1 LPRPDWREPE
11 RIDAF
16 CEKRRAIASLRAM
29 PMTSVP
35 EAAGIAQSIRQPASA
50 GGEAFRTAFQR
61 VAVFLGRPG
70 SDVVLFSGVP
80 FDEVSPSFEDVQRLS
95 DRIGLDVR
103 SFGWRDL
110 AAGNFDL
117 PAVVL
122 LNDGSAV
129 TLLELHG
136 GGLSYIE
143 AMRSQLQGR
152 LPARDDIRMVLA
164 FSAVSADTMKSAV
177 EGMDGAIVRQHW
189 LVSALVPFWRSYAQV
204 AVAALFINLLALTS
218 PLFTMNVYDRIL
230 PNDAKATLWVL
241 ALGVSG
247 AVVFDLVLKT
257 ARAALIDYAGRRAD
271 LKLSYLLFEKVLN
284 ASMSSRPMQTGE
296 YASRITQYE
305 FVREFFTSNTISV
318 LIDTVFVFVFLIVIY
333 LVAGWI
339 VIVPTCAFLLALTIG
354 LIAQHRIGRRV
365 AAATNES
372 SMKQSLLVET
382 ISTIETVKSLKAERH
397 LLRKWHELSKKAALT
412 SEEIKQ
418 LSASAANWTQFVS
431 QLVSVVI
438 ILAGAY
444 AFSQGKM
451 SSGAIIAAVMLSGRA
466 VAPMGQIAMTLA
478 RLRQALLSLRILN
491 SIMSMPEDLPSATG
505 FVNRDIDRGGFAFHQ
520 VDFVYPGSDQKV
532 LSGLSFSVQPGER
545 VGVIGRIGSGKTT
558 IGRLLGALY
567 PPTAGSL
574 MIDGIDIRQY
584 HPAVVRTAVA
594 VASQAADLFSGS
606 VKENLLM
613 GNPEAS
619 DAEIIEVAR
628 RTGVDEF
635 VSRHPRGYDMPVGER
650 GGNLSGGQRQAV
662 AIARLLLARPK
673 IIFLDE
679 PSGAMDLASE
689 RRLIN
694 NLATAFGPETTIV
707 ISTHRYSMLELVDRL
722 IVLDAGRVIADGPKA
737 AVIEELQKKAG
748 RPA

>member
-1 LPRPDWREPE
+1 MSSVSELPVTGFAADKAAPVDGYS
-11 RIDAF
+11 F
-16 CEKRRAIASLRAM
+16 RA
-29 PMTSVP
+29 
-35 EAAGIAQSIRQPASA
+35 
-50 GGEAFRTAFQR
+50 AFRRTAI
-61 VAVFLGRPG
+61 FLGRPG

-80 FDEVSPSFEDVQRLS
+80 FDEAFPSVEDVQRLS
-95 DRIGLDVR
+95 DRIGLEVR
-103 SFGWRDL
+103 TFGWRDL
-110 AAGNFDL
+110 AADNFDL
-117 PAVVL
+117 PAIVL

-129 TLLELHG
+129 SLLEVRAADGRAGQSVFLDAIRAQMHG
-136 GGLSYIE
+136 RILTKSDV
-143 AMRSQLQGR
+143 RV
-152 LPARDDIRMVLA
+152 VLA
-164 FSAVSADTMKSAV
+164 FGIVSTDTIKSAV
-177 EGMDGAIVRQHW
+177 DGRDGNIVRRHW
-189 LVSALVPFWRSYAQV
+189 LTNTLIPFWRSYAQV
-204 AVAALFINLLALTS
+204 AVAALFINLLALAS

-247 AVVFDLVLKT
+247 AIVFDLILKT
-257 ARAALIDYAGRRAD
+257 ARSALIDYAGRRAD

-284 ASMSSRPMQTGE
+284 ATMASRPMQTGD
-296 YASRITQYE
+296 YANRITQYE

-333 LVAGWI
+333 LVAGWL
-339 VIVPTCAFLLALTIG
+339 VVVPAVAFLLALAIG

-365 AAATNES
+365 AAASNES
-372 SMKQSLLVET
+372 SMKQSLLIET
-382 ISTIETVKSLKAERH
+382 ISTIETVKSLKAERS
-397 LLRKWHELSKKAALT
+397 LLRKWHELSKKSSLT

-418 LSASAANWTQFVS
+418 LSSSAANWTQVVS

-444 AFSQGKM
+444 EFSQGKI

-478 RLRQALLSLRILN
+478 RMRQAILSLRILN
-491 SIMSMPEDLPSATG
+491 SVMALPEDLPSGTG
-505 FVNRDIDRGGFAFHQ
+505 FVNRDIAAGSFAFQ
-520 VDFVYPGSDQKV
+520 GVDFAYPGSDQKV
-532 LSGLSFSVQPGER
+532 LNGLTFAVRPGER
-545 VGVIGRIGSGKTT
+545 VGIIGRIGSGKTT
-558 IGRLLGALY
+558 IGRLLGVLY
-567 PPTAGSL
+567 PANAGSL
-574 MIDGIDIRQY
+574 MIDGIDVRQY

-606 VKENLLM
+606 IKENLLM

-619 DAEIIEVAR
+619 DAEIIEVAQ

-650 GGNLSGGQRQAV
+650 GNNLSGGQRQAV
-662 AIARLLLARPK
+662 AIARLLLAKPK

-694 NLATAFGPETTIV
+694 NLSAAFGPETTIV

-722 IVLDAGRVIADGPKA
+722 IVLDNGRVVADGPKN
-737 AVIEELQKKAG
+737 AVIEQLQKNAV
-748 RPA
+748 RPT

>member
-1 LPRPDWREPE
+1 MAVTLAAE
-11 RIDAF
+11 
-16 CEKRRAIASLRAM
+16 
-29 PMTSVP
+29 T
-35 EAAGIAQSIRQPASA
+35 AGIVHPAPEPASI
-50 GGEAFRTAFQR
+50 GGETFRTAFQR
-61 VAVFLGRPG
+61 VAAFLGRPG
-70 SDVVLFSGVP
+70 SEVVLFSGVP
-80 FDEVSPSFEDVQRLS
+80 FDEAMPSLEDVQRLS
-95 DRIGLDVR
+95 DRVGLEVR
-103 SFGWRDL
+103 AFGWRDL

-117 PAVVL
+117 PAIIL
-122 LNDGSAV
+122 FNDGSAV
-129 TLLELHG
+129 SLLEIHG
-136 GGLSYIE
+136 AGNPSYVE

-152 LPARDDIRMVLA
+152 LPARESIRAVLA
-164 FSAVSADTMKSAV
+164 FSTVSADTMKSAI
-177 EGMDGAIVRQHW
+177 EGRDGTIVRQHW

-247 AVVFDLVLKT
+247 AILFDLVLKT
-257 ARAALIDYAGRRAD
+257 ARSALIDYAGRRAD

-284 ASMSSRPMQTGE
+284 ASMSARPMQTGE

-333 LVAGWI
+333 LVSGWI
-339 VIVPTCAFLLALTIG
+339 VIVPAGAFLLALAIG

-382 ISTIETVKSLKAERH
+382 ISTIETVKSLKAERN

-418 LSASAANWTQFVS
+418 LSSSAANWTQFVS

-444 AFSQGKM
+444 QFSQGKM

-491 SIMSMPEDLPSATG
+491 SIMEMPEDLPSATG
-505 FVNRDIDRGGFAFHQ
+505 FVNRDIAKGGFAFNQ
-520 VDFVYPGSDQKV
+520 VEFSYPGSDQKV
-532 LSGLSFSVQPGER
+532 LNGLTFTVRPGER

-567 PPTAGSL
+567 PPTGGSL

-594 VASQAADLFSGS
+594 VASQSADLFSGS

-613 GNPEAS
+613 ANPEAS
-619 DAEIIEVAR
+619 DADIIEVAR

-662 AIARLLLARPK
+662 AIARLLLAQPK

-689 RRLIN
+689 RRLIT
-694 NLATAFGPETTIV
+694 NLSTAFGPETTIV

-722 IVLDAGRVIADGPKA
+722 IVLEAGRVIADGPKG

-748 RPA
+748 RPS